1 MIIHY
6 IGSIG
11 IQSLR
16 AIYEPLTFGQ
26 TARKL
31 YGGKEKMSEKY
42 YVTMTDKFMSGW
54 GMAKNKTNKLVIEC
68 DTMSEAMTVQTNAQ
82 DRDEMKYVNI
92 RSKKPYYNSGYYVSR
107 KDRDEYGTWFREDR
121 PFLRE

>member
-1 MIIHY
+1 
-6 IGSIG
+6 
-11 IQSLR
+11 
-16 AIYEPLTFGQ
+16 
-26 TARKL
+26 
-31 YGGKEKMSEKY
+31 MSEKY